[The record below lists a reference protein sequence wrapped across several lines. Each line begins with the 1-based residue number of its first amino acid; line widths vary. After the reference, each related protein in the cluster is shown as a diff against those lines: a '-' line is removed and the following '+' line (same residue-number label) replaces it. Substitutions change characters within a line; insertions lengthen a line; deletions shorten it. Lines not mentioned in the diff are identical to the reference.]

1 MNKSVLTNLTASLI
15 TFVGLFPIYNEII
28 FFTGLFALSG
38 SITNWLAVYMLFDK
52 VPFIYGSGV
61 IPRNFVMFKA
71 GIRNI
76 VINEFFAGD
85 NFEKFVKQNN
95 ESLKTKI
102 ETNLNFE
109 KVFLKLTD
117 AIEESSLGGLLG
129 MMGGREALNPLKE
142 PIKEKLLM
150 ALSEQFETSS
160 LNNNEEYE
168 VVKIQLEKLIDDR
181 LDEIGPQEVKIIL
194 KKMIDKHLGWLV
206 LWGGVFGG
214 VIGLTSTIILS
225 KF

>member
-1 MNKSVLTNLTASLI
+1 MNKSVLTNLTAILI
-15 TFVGLFPIYNEII
+15 TFIGLVPFYNEII

-61 IPRNFVMFKA
+61 IPRNFVVFKA

-85 NFEKFVKQNN
+85 NFEKFVRQNN

-129 MMGGREALNPLKE
+129 MIGGKEALNPLKE

-150 ALSEQFETSS
+150 ALSEQFETGS
-160 LNNNEEYE
+160 LNNNEGYE
-168 VVKIQLEKLIDDR
+168 VVKMHLEKLIDDR
-181 LDEIGPQEVKIIL
+181 LDEIGPHEVKIIL

-214 VIGLTSTIILS
+214 VIGLTSTTIMS